1 MSVFNNKCV
10 WFALEWFVHG
20 ALSRRLPGRTT
31 CSILMHQIGCILR
44 TIMREIIRHY
54 LLDDRHYRRAMLVL
68 IGVFSAFAGVMV
80 TLTFTYE
87 LPLWY
92 PLLFSAVASLGAG
105 FIAPVVMAVV
115 IQREKAEGS
124 FQLLCA
130 LPISKERLFFGT
142 VLAAVVGSLVLW
154 LPGYAVAVLAS
165 IPQGVGAIPL
175 VITLGVIALSL
186 SCVSASFV
194 VTIALNTSSPTALA
208 YVIALFFALPQL
220 PAMLL
225 LSERIEEK
233 LHALLEPHLWTIM
246 NLVLSIRGQLLVA
259 GGLLLFSLLI
269 LFAGVQ
275 LFSSKRSYV

>member
-1 MSVFNNKCV
+1 
-10 WFALEWFVHG
+10 
-20 ALSRRLPGRTT
+20 
-31 CSILMHQIGCILR
+31 MHQIGRILR
-44 TIMREIIRHY
+44 TIMREIIKHY

-105 FIAPVVMAVV
+105 FIAPVAMAVV

>member
-1 MSVFNNKCV
+1 MGPSSVHV
-10 WFALEWFVHG
+10 E
-20 ALSRRLPGRTT
+20 RTWGEFRDT
-31 CSILMHQIGCILR
+31 V
-44 TIMREIIRHY
+44 
-54 LLDDRHYRRAMLVL
+54 D
-68 IGVFSAFAGVMV
+68 
-80 TLTFTYE
+80 
-87 LPLWY
+87 
-92 PLLFSAVASLGAG
+92 
-105 FIAPVVMAVV
+105 FI
-115 IQREKAEGS
+115 
-124 FQLLCA
+124 
-130 LPISKERLFFGT
+130 FGH
-142 VLAAVVGSLVLW
+142 V
-154 LPGYAVAVLAS
+154 
-165 IPQGVGAIPL
+165 Q
-175 VITLGVIALSL
+175 

>member
-1 MSVFNNKCV
+1 
-10 WFALEWFVHG
+10 
-20 ALSRRLPGRTT
+20 
-31 CSILMHQIGCILR
+31 
-44 TIMREIIRHY
+44 MREIIRHY

-80 TLTFTYE
+80 TLTFTHE

-105 FIAPVVMAVV
+105 FIAPVAMAVV

-165 IPQGVGAIPL
+165 IPQGVGGIPL
-175 VITLGVIALSL
+175 LITLGVIRLIALLRVGLVCGDDCAKHEFTDSTCLCDRPFLRSAAAPCDAPSL
-186 SCVSASFV
+186 GTHRGEAACAFRASSVDDHEPCAFHQGTVACGGRSFV
-194 VTIALNTSSPTALA
+194 V
-208 YVIALFFALPQL
+208 
-220 PAMLL
+220 
-225 LSERIEEK
+225 
-233 LHALLEPHLWTIM
+233 
-246 NLVLSIRGQLLVA
+246 
-259 GGLLLFSLLI
+259 
-269 LFAGVQ
+269 
-275 LFSSKRSYV
+275 FSSHFVCRSSAFLEQKILCLRLRRLRSSRWRSAMGDFR